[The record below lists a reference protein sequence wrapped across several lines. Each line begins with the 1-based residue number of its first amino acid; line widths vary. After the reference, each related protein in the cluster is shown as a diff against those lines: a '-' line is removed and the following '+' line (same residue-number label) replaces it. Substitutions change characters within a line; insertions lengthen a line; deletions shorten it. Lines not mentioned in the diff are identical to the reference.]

1 MPRTRA
7 VLPDPDRSL
16 VQNTLMDQ
24 QAYHER
30 RAADL
35 AKRYSREIR
44 EHLEQAL
51 AARRAQE
58 RVTAATFSA
67 ERDTWDGSCRRH
79 APRRSADSAAA

>member
-30 RAADL
+30 RAARL
-35 AKRYSREIR
+35 AREIR
-44 EHLEQAL
+44 EHLEQAM

-58 RVTAATFSA
+58 RLTAATVVESRA
-67 ERDTWDGSCRRH
+67 ERAEWDGSCRRQ